1 MGEVDGAEAHL
12 QKLTSFPLERPQ
24 RICSR
29 GLTCSNLQHS
39 KNGRA
44 ECEKAKP
51 AGAEELAARVE
62 VAAETLIGRAC
73 PRAAAER
80 ARGGWAPHKVCWM
93 MPTARGKH
101 ARGARV
107 IIVTILAIAAL
118 GHYQTVAWLEA
129 TEFTYVRGN

>member
-1 MGEVDGAEAHL
+1 MGQLDGAEAHL
-12 QKLTSFPLERPQ
+12 QKLTSFLLERPQ

-107 IIVTILAIAAL
+107 IIVTNLAIAAL
-118 GHYQTVAWLEA
+118 GHY
-129 TEFTYVRGN
+129 

>member
-12 QKLTSFPLERPQ
+12 QKLTSFLLERPQ

-80 ARGGWAPHKVCWM
+80 ARGGWASHKVCWM
-93 MPTARGKH
+93 MQTARGEH

-107 IIVTILAIAAL
+107 ITGTNLAIATP
-118 GHYQTVAWLEA
+118 GHY
-129 TEFTYVRGN
+129 

>member
-1 MGEVDGAEAHL
+1 MGQLDGAEAHL
-12 QKLTSFPLERPQ
+12 QKLTSFLLERPQ

-62 VAAETLIGRAC
+62 VVVETLVGRAC

-93 MPTARGKH
+93 MQTAWGEH

-107 IIVTILAIAAL
+107 ITGTNLAIATA
-118 GHYQTVAWLEA
+118 GHY
-129 TEFTYVRGN
+129 